1 MMMLVA
7 VLIVAVSELTLITG
21 VSAVPVIS
29 VIILAT
35 RRAGIR
41 MMVLMVPVEMVLSAA
56 WITLHNVSITLKLDS
71 DLLVNKLEERVL
83 VHLIVEVVGLVC
95 PFLKPW
101 SRHLQLGF
109 EIVTRVQYLLRL
121 RQLLL
126 IRHLLL
132 Q

>member
-1 MMMLVA
+1 MMLVA
-7 VLIVAVSELTLITG
+7 VLIVAVSELPLITG

-56 WITLHNVSITLKLDS
+56 WITLHNVSIALKLDS

-109 EIVTRVQYLLRL
+109 EIVTRVQDLLRL
-121 RQLLL
+121 RQLFL